1 MDSDQHGGNGR
12 AILKRPTCPT
22 PGWCGRL
29 RSSSDKQ
36 FAWVQ
41 LVNRAPSALPRV
53 ARPSSAVSSQHAILR
68 LESIHEHA
76 GGLKSLNELGGGLTA
91 GEKTDITLFNR
102 WPYFYYAPTAPP
114 PTLHGAWGTVVQT
127 LFGIFNVSW
136 VQCRMKMCYPL
147 CRHCHVQCTAN
158 VRVVSCSIGSVMLWC
173 ATCAITCFCI
183 LFFF

>member
-102 WPYFYYAPTAPP
+102 WPYTSTMLPLPLPP
-114 PTLHGAWGTVVQT
+114 PCMVREVLGCRPYMGYLMCHEYNVAW
-127 LFGIFNVSW
+127 
-136 VQCRMKMCYPL
+136 K
-147 CRHCHVQCTAN
+147 
-158 VRVVSCSIGSVMLWC
+158 
-173 ATCAITCFCI
+173 CAIHCVDIVMYNAQQTYVLCHAV
-183 LFFF
+183 